1 MAFLKGNTYIDG
13 DLIVDGDIRVGSL
26 SSKDVA
32 FTQLINPEDKDN
44 YVAITTSAG
53 NLTPSSIRETT
64 DASTGVTK
72 YQLNS
77 VSAVDASGKSL
88 SINSNSVTINTP
100 VDKVTTAPASGQLT
114 WVYKDGTTC
123 LASTSPTGA
132 KPGSSNP
139 IVFPVGVKLA

>member
-13 DLIVDGDIRVGSL
+13 DLIVDGDITVGSL

-32 FTQLINPEDKDN
+32 FTQLEKHEDN
-44 YVAITTSAG
+44 FIAITTSAG
-53 NLTPSSIRETT
+53 NLTTSTIRETT

-88 SINSNSVTINTP
+88 SVNSNSVTINTP
-100 VDKVTTAPASGQLT
+100 VDKVITAPASGQLT

>member
-13 DLIVDGDIRVGSL
+13 DLIVDGDITVGSL

-32 FTQLINPEDKDN
+32 FTQLVNPEDN
-44 YVAITTSAG
+44 YIAITTSAG
-53 NLTPSSIRETT
+53 NLTTSTIRETT
-64 DASTGVTK
+64 DASTGITN

-77 VSAVDASGKSL
+77 ISTVDASGKSL
-88 SINSNSVTINTP
+88 SIESNSVTINTP
-100 VDKVTTAPASGQLT
+100 VDKVTTAPASGKLT
-114 WVYKDGTTC
+114 WVYRDGTTC

-139 IVFPVGVKLA
+139 VVFPVGVKLA

>member
-13 DLIVDGDIRVGSL
+13 DLIVDGDITVGSL

-32 FTQLINPEDKDN
+32 FTQLVNPEDN

-53 NLTPSSIRETT
+53 NLRPSSIRETT
-64 DASTGVTK
+64 DASTGVTE

-77 VSAVDASGKSL
+77 VSAIDASGKSL
-88 SINSNSVTINTP
+88 SINSNSVAINTP
-100 VDKVTTAPASGQLT
+100 VDKVTTAPASKQLY
-114 WVYKDGTTC
+114 WVYSDGTTC
-123 LASTSPTGA
+123 SAATNSTGA

-139 IVFPVGVKLA
+139 IIFPVGVKLA

>member
-13 DLIVDGDIRVGSL
+13 DLIVDGDITVGSL

-32 FTQLINPEDKDN
+32 FTQLEKHEDN
-44 YVAITTSAG
+44 FIAITTSAG
-53 NLTPSSIRETT
+53 NLTTSTIRETT
-64 DASTGVTK
+64 DASTGTTK

-77 VSAVDASGKSL
+77 VSTVDASGKSL
-88 SINSNSVTINTP
+88 SIESNSVTINTP
-100 VDKVTTAPASGQLT
+100 VDKVTTAPASRNLT
-114 WVYKDGTTC
+114 WVYSDGTTC

>member
-13 DLIVDGDIRVGSL
+13 DLIVDGDITVGSL
-26 SSKDVA
+26 SSKDVT
-32 FTQLINPEDKDN
+32 FTQLEKHEDN
-44 YVAITTSAG
+44 FIAITTSAG
-53 NLTPSSIRETT
+53 NLTTSTIRETT

-77 VSAVDASGKSL
+77 VSAIDASGKSL
-88 SINSNSVTINTP
+88 SIESNSVTINTP
-100 VDKVTTAPASGQLT
+100 VDKVITASASRKLT
-114 WVYKDGTTC
+114 WVYSDGTTC

>member
-13 DLIVDGDIRVGSL
+13 DLIVDGDIAVGSL

-32 FTQLINPEDKDN
+32 FTQLVNPEDN
-44 YVAITTSAG
+44 YIAVTTSAG

-100 VDKVTTAPASGQLT
+100 VDKVTTAPASGNLT

>member
-13 DLIVDGDIRVGSL
+13 DLIVDGDITVGSL

-32 FTQLINPEDKDN
+32 FTQLEKHEDN
-44 YVAITTSAG
+44 FIAITTSAG
-53 NLTPSSIRETT
+53 NLTTSTIRETT
-64 DASTGVTK
+64 DASTGITK

-77 VSAVDASGKSL
+77 VSTVDASGKSL
-88 SINSNSVTINTP
+88 SIESNSVTINTP
-100 VDKVTTAPASGQLT
+100 VDKVTTAPASKKLT
-114 WVYKDGTTC
+114 WVYSDGTTC